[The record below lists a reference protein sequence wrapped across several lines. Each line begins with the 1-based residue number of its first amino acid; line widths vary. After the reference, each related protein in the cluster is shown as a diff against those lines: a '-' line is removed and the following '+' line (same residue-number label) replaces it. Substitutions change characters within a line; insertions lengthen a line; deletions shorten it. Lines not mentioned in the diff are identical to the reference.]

1 MKSFAI
7 LALLLIASI
16 NCASLTSALRG
27 HKETVA
33 QIAKQQEHTKGGSV
47 VISKYQAA
55 ALLYHYNVVGGVPVK
70 HFDAC
75 AKVLKAAAAA
85 DGVFSEREE
94 VTFNALFHVAG
105 APDALLEKFESYHVQ
120 DIDFEHEL
128 KQMQGEDDHLARTHL
143 VFATLAICSSDG
155 FADAELAQAR
165 RVAEALRINDEEFNG
180 LLAGVLAENTGKAL
194 RFRYMGNQ
202 HF

>member
-27 HKETVA
+27 HKETIA
-33 QIAKQQEHTKGGSV
+33 QIAREQEHTKGGSV

-55 ALLYHYNVVGGVPVK
+55 ALLYHYNVDGGVPVK

-75 AKVLKAAAAA
+75 AKVLKATAAA

-105 APDALLEKFESYHVQ
+105 APDALLKKFESYHIH

-128 KQMQGEDDHLARTHL
+128 KEMTGEDSHLARTHL
-143 VFATLAICSSDG
+143 VYAALAICSSDG
-155 FADAELAQAR
+155 LTDAELAVAR
-165 RVAEALRINDEEFNG
+165 RVAEALEVNDEEFNG
-180 LLAGVLAENTGKAL
+180 LMAGVLAENTGKSI